1 MRKILLD
8 RGISRIIHYLNLIDS
23 PISLGGPLLEPIIVS
38 ATTAAS
44 QLLLNDTSSIDTPQ
58 LVVSEEILHRNIAE
72 MAAFARSIKV
82 NLRPHIKTHKSLEI
96 ARLQVAAGAIGITC
110 AKVGEAEVMVNEG
123 GIDDVL
129 LAYPIVGA
137 LKYERIVALMEKARI
152 AVAVDGSTAI
162 ETIARAMTQ
171 HERTIDIYLEVN
183 TGQNRSGVMWG
194 DEAVSF
200 AQMIDKQPNLKLA
213 GIMTHEGH
221 VAFGGVDEI
230 AAEAKAAGEKM
241 VETAERIRNHGI
253 ELPTVSV
260 GSTPAARLTPTV
272 AGVTEMRP
280 GTYVFNDS
288 SLFRFGDQWGVEDC
302 AARFVATVVSRTAD
316 DRCVIDAGSK
326 TLALDPNKGHEGH
339 GYIVGHPDVIITKL
353 SEEHGVCQLPA
364 GEEGFNVGDT
374 VEVIPNHICP
384 TVNLMDQMAVVRD
397 GKVIDYWKVA
407 ARGKVQ

>member
-1 MRKILLD
+1 MATAT
-8 RGISRIIHYLNLIDS
+8 SR
-23 PISLGGPLLEPIIVS
+23 
-38 ATTAAS
+38 S
-44 QLLLNDTSSIDTPQ
+44 QLLLQDTSSIDTPQ

-96 ARLQVAAGAIGITC
+96 ARLQIAAGAIGISC
-110 AKVGEAEVMVNEG
+110 AKVGEAEVMVNQG
-123 GIDDVL
+123 GIDDIL

-137 LKYERIVALMEKARI
+137 LKYQRIVSLMEKARI
-152 AVAVDGSTAI
+152 AVAVDSAEAI
-162 ETIARAMTQ
+162 ETIARAMIQ

-200 AQMIDKQPNLKLA
+200 AQQIEKHANLNLA

-221 VAFGGVDEI
+221 VAFVDVDQI

-241 VETAERIRNHGI
+241 VETAEMIRKHGI
-253 ELPTVSV
+253 DLPTVSV

-272 AGVTEMRP
+272 AGITEMRP
-280 GTYVFNDS
+280 GTYVFNDN
-288 SLFRFGDQWGVEDC
+288 SLFRFGDQWSVDDC

-316 DRCVIDAGSK
+316 DRCVIDAGAK
-326 TLALDPNKGHEGH
+326 TLALDPSKAHEGH
-339 GYIVGHPDVIITKL
+339 GFIVGHPDVIITKL

-384 TVNLMDQMAVVRD
+384 TVNLMDQMAVARD
-397 GKVIDYWKVA
+397 GKVIDYWNVA

>member
-1 MRKILLD
+1 M
-8 RGISRIIHYLNLIDS
+8 
-23 PISLGGPLLEPIIVS
+23 
-38 ATTAAS
+38 TAPAQES
-44 QLLLNDTSSIDTPQ
+44 ERLLLDTSSIDTPQ
-58 LVVSEEILHRNIAE
+58 LIVSEEILQRNIAA
-72 MAAFARSIKV
+72 MSSFARSINVK
-82 NLRPHIKTHKSLEI
+82 LRPHIKTHKSLEI
-96 ARLQVAAGAIGITC
+96 ARLQIAAGAIGISC

-129 LAYPIVGA
+129 LAYPIIGDI
-137 LKYERIVALMEKARI
+137 KYERLVPLMEKARLS
-152 AVAVDGSTAI
+152 VAVDSTAAI
-162 ETIARAMTQ
+162 ETIARAMTK

-200 AQMIDKQPNLKLA
+200 AQQIDKHPNLRMT

-221 VAFGGVDEI
+221 VAFVNPEQI
-230 AAEAKAAGEKM
+230 AAEAHAAGEKM
-241 VETAERIRNHGI
+241 VETAGKIRSHGI

-260 GSTPAARLTPTV
+260 GSTPAARMTPTV
-272 AGVTEMRP
+272 KGVTEMRP
-280 GTYVFNDS
+280 GTYVFNDN
-288 SLFRFGDQWGVEDC
+288 SLFRFGDTWGVEDC

-326 TLALDPNKGHEGH
+326 TLALDPSRAHEGH
-339 GYIVGHPDVIITKL
+339 GYIIGHPDVIITKL
-353 SEEHGVCQLPA
+353 SEEHGVCELPV
-364 GEEGFNVGDT
+364 GEEGFQVGDT
-374 VEVIPNHICP
+374 VEVIPNHVCP